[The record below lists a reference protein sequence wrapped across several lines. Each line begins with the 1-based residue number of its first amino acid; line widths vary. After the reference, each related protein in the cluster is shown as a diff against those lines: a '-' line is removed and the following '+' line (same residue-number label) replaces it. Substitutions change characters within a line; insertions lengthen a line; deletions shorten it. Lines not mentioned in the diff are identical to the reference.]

1 VTFVTFCKRT
11 HHAIIPNSYSDETFL
26 FVGAMFDTVPP
37 ALERCR
43 EARQSDDCSPLVS
56 EIAKGRRS
64 LGPGHRST
72 HRKSCLVAVKSSVSQ
87 LSQELSRIRDS
98 VSETLKT
105 RWFWYSIA
113 ATLCWTGWAFT
124 AKLGSE
130 EIPPGSM
137 QFVSA
142 FGFLLIALVLVVVQK
157 PQLTNS
163 LRGNGYALVSGLLLG
178 VGGIAL
184 YGAYRAVTNASVVT
198 AITSLYPA
206 ATVILAVSFL
216 GERISKV
223 QALGVFFALG
233 SILLFSF

>member
-11 HHAIIPNSYSDETFL
+11 HHATIPNSKSDETFL
-26 FVGAMFDTVPP
+26 FVNAMFDIVRP
-37 ALERCR
+37 ALERGR

-56 EIAKGRRS
+56 EISNGRRS
-64 LGPGHRST
+64 MVPENRS
-72 HRKSCLVAVKSSVSQ
+72 HRKSCLVAVKSLVSQ
-87 LSQELSRIRDS
+87 LRQGLRRIGDS
-98 VSETLKT
+98 VSKTLKT

-142 FGFLLIALVLVVVQK
+142 FGFLLVALVLVVVQK
-157 PQLTNS
+157 PPLTSS
-163 LRGNGYALVSGLLLG
+163 LRGNCFALVSGLLLG
-178 VGGIAL
+178 LGGIAL
-184 YGAYRAVTNASVVT
+184 YGAYRAGTNASVVT

-206 ATVILAVSFL
+206 ATVILAVTFL
-216 GERISKV
+216 RERLSKV
-223 QALGVFFALG
+223 QALGVVFALG